1 MLISSFYFYTY
12 HGWTDIKPL
21 LSLLLLLLLLLLLT
35 LKQHFFSFLYKKDR
49 PLPRVLLRP
58 LPPKHHFLDGPPLDH
73 LRTRVLLM
81 KLYWQ
86 PPTKLSSWSRLAK
99 QCFPFTGTFRFNDGQ
114 RSCIVIVAHYYSKFI
129 LSIEAIA
136 YRKIPKISPSMYKP
150 LQI

>member
-1 MLISSFYFYTY
+1 MGRVLDLSFFKECCFT
-12 HGWTDIKPL
+12 
-21 LSLLLLLLLLLLLT
+21 LT
-35 LKQHFFSFLYKKDR
+35 VRVGVSVSPNPYPNRFPKKAFFLFCKKDR

-73 LRTRVLLM
+73 LRTRVLPM

-86 PPTKLSSWSRLAK
+86 PPTKLSSLSRLGK

-114 RSCIVIVAHYYSKFI
+114 RSCHCDCGSLLFIVY
-129 LSIEAIA
+129 
-136 YRKIPKISPSMYKP
+136 SMYKP